1 MHRLKMNYL
10 GRKLHFVVMQS
21 VFEGD
26 QAIHETYDLKV
37 TPTPTCAPRAL
48 AQSRVCGCR
57 ALTRLLWRLR
67 VGGQGSTHGRAA
79 TEKEKARGPAKC
91 VFKDLDMLERV
102 ERLGKLKFG
111 GDRSKFLQQIER
123 DVAVRR
129 FCAMAVGAAELTHTR
144 ILLSRVQFLERMK
157 IMDYS
162 LLIGIHY
169 KSRSR
174 ETGLRRRSV
183 QLSPDAKWDH
193 MAQLRALREMHAKNQ
208 VRMPH
213 ALCCSYQRPASRRAL
228 RRDVVLLP
236 QLKDVGETD
245 EGTDEDPDARP
256 GSRRGSRS
264 GGPLRPT
271 ASVPAMVRSPHKRG
285 GSRDIFT
292 RADDLCIKGNN
303 PDGSY
308 CDEVYHMGEFVVCV
322 CRRVRTTHSRVV
334 ACVSRHHRHPAA
346 VRYEEKPGNHLQEL
360 CDEEEHDLFRESD
373 AVRRPVQG
381 VHGPNHR
388 IAVNSNNFNILNT
401 HVSRTL
407 QAERERCLH
416 IFGCE
421 PFSTAALLCTPQSS
435 KPRVELCLGRA
446 VTHGTQTARRSLGI

>member
-1 MHRLKMNYL
+1 MKNPHTFITRFYGMHRLKMNYL

-37 TPTPTCAPRAL
+37 TPTPTCAPRAV

-57 ALTRLLWRLR
+57 ALTRVLWRLR

-208 VRMPH
+208 VRSAGCP
-213 ALCCSYQRPASRRAL
+213 LP
-228 RRDVVLLP
+228 LLP
-236 QLKDVGETD
+236 A
-245 EGTDEDPDARP
+245 ARLTP
-256 GSRRGSRS
+256 CVAPRRG
-264 GGPLRPT
+264 
-271 ASVPAMVRSPHKRG
+271 
-285 GSRDIFT
+285 
-292 RADDLCIKGNN
+292 
-303 PDGSY
+303 
-308 CDEVYHMGEFVVCV
+308 
-322 CRRVRTTHSRVV
+322 VV
-334 ACVSRHHRHPAA
+334 ATAQ
-346 VRYEEKPGNHLQEL
+346 G
-360 CDEEEHDLFRESD
+360 
-373 AVRRPVQG
+373 RRG
-381 VHGPNHR
+381 DR
-388 IAVNSNNFNILNT
+388 
-401 HVSRTL
+401 
-407 QAERERCLH
+407 
-416 IFGCE
+416 
-421 PFSTAALLCTPQSS
+421 
-435 KPRVELCLGRA
+435 
-446 VTHGTQTARRSLGI
+446 